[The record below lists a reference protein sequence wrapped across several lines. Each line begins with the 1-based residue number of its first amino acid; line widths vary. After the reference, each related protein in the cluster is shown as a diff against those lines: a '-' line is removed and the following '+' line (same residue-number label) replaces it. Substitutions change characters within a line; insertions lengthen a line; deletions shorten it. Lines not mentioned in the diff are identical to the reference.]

1 MSRALGPLRRALPLL
16 LLALALAWTAII
28 HYGLGPRPELGL
40 RWWSPRGF
48 LTRAL
53 IGTSWDALIADRSA
67 GFPAFWA
74 PVLLLAA
81 GVWLTTR
88 SALLR
93 AAAVTAVLASALF
106 LFYALGSGITQVAW
120 NLFHWRAS
128 GTMLAA
134 SAVIACALVSPWLA
148 SRWLELGWPARI
160 AWFVPVAFLVVA
172 IERNVTG
179 TNPRLPFAISPWPAV
194 QVFALETIASTVA
207 ALLAGIGLGLFGL
220 SRLRARRG
228 RSFGLLALAVG
239 LVVPIAWLWLGSRG
253 MLPIRAG
260 RSLYLAVALLAL
272 AGLAAAALLPW
283 RRGADALRR
292 RALASVTAALLLGLP
307 LVAGQLW
314 ARLDYTRTRDV
325 YAQRVID
332 ALQKYYARESLYPE
346 TLEALVEAGDLAAVP
361 RPAIGFRF
369 LDDSGFTYQAFGTS
383 YLLEFAAPRWVQCA
397 YNPPYEE
404 NGDADAG
411 GSGASASGDAATP
424 NPASAAAGGEP
435 AAQQPGVAA
444 PGAEPKGEA
453 LAGAWSCP
461 QSPPELY

>member
-1 MSRALGPLRRALPLL
+1 MRRALPLL
-16 LLALALAWTAII
+16 LLGLLLAWTAII
-28 HYGLGPRPELGL
+28 HYGLGPRPEIGM

-53 IGTSWDALIADRSA
+53 VGTSWETLIADRSA

-74 PVLLLAA
+74 PALLLAA

-88 SALLR
+88 SSLLR
-93 AAAVTAVLASALF
+93 TAGVTAVLSSALF

-128 GTMLAA
+128 GTMLAV
-134 SAVIACALVSPWLA
+134 SAVIAGVLVAPWLA
-148 SRWLELGWPARI
+148 SRWLGLGWPARI
-160 AWFVPVAFLVVA
+160 AWLLPVAFLVIA

-194 QVFALETIASTVA
+194 QVFALETIGSTMA

-220 SRLRARRG
+220 SRVRAGRG
-228 RSFGLLALAVG
+228 GPLAVLALVAG
-239 LVVPIAWLWLGSRG
+239 LALPIGWLWLGSHG
-253 MLPIRAG
+253 MLPIRVG
-260 RSLYLAVALLAL
+260 RPLYLAVAVLAL
-272 AGLAAAALLPW
+272 AGLAAAAALRW
-283 RRGADALRR
+283 RRGADARR
-292 RALASVTAALLLGLP
+292 PRALSALTAALLLGLP
-307 LVAGQLW
+307 LLAGELW
-314 ARLDYTRTRDV
+314 ARLDYSRTRDV
-325 YAQRVID
+325 YAQRIID

-346 TLEALVEAGDLAAVP
+346 TLEALVEAGDLTVVP

-397 YNPPYEE
+397 YNPPYSDNGEDA
-404 NGDADAG
+404 GDAGAPG
-411 GSGASASGDAATP
+411 GEAATG
-424 NPASAAAGGEP
+424 NPASGTPGGGEP
-435 AAQQPGVAA
+435 GA
-444 PGAEPKGEA
+444 PQAEA

>member
-1 MSRALGPLRRALPLL
+1 
-16 LLALALAWTAII
+16 
-28 HYGLGPRPELGL
+28 
-40 RWWSPRGF
+40 
-48 LTRAL
+48 TRAL

-239 LVVPIAWLWLGSRG
+239 LVV
-253 MLPIRAG
+253 
-260 RSLYLAVALLAL
+260 
-272 AGLAAAALLPW
+272 
-283 RRGADALRR
+283 
-292 RALASVTAALLLGLP
+292 
-307 LVAGQLW
+307 
-314 ARLDYTRTRDV
+314 
-325 YAQRVID
+325 
-332 ALQKYYARESLYPE
+332 
-346 TLEALVEAGDLAAVP
+346 
-361 RPAIGFRF
+361 
-369 LDDSGFTYQAFGTS
+369 
-383 YLLEFAAPRWVQCA
+383 
-397 YNPPYEE
+397 
-404 NGDADAG
+404 
-411 GSGASASGDAATP
+411 
-424 NPASAAAGGEP
+424 
-435 AAQQPGVAA
+435 
-444 PGAEPKGEA
+444 
-453 LAGAWSCP
+453 
-461 QSPPELY
+461 